1 MESEKMESE
10 KMESEKK
17 QIITSETLPSHIQ
30 ETLNTRL
37 DQFEMMYANL
47 CEFHNELL
55 NVENASSEEVLE
67 MYQKFNEIEQR
78 YIDLYY
84 RMQPQ
89 NGDKSSME
97 AYDEIDEHFVLGNS
111 AFEFILTYHTIKN
124 APDDK
129 KQIYIDLETYC
140 NLKLRELPRN
150 IESAIVFMH
159 TNRNQ
164 FVNLCNSFEH
174 HHVNS
179 MLV

>member
-1 MESEKMESE
+1 MAITISAPHFKESVDDPNIKQFVDQLESFLDAKFNE
-10 KMESEKK
+10 LC
-17 QIITSETLPSHIQ
+17 IITKLLGRSV
-30 ETLNTRL
+30 
-37 DQFEMMYANL
+37 
-47 CEFHNELL
+47 NELL